1 MHVLFFLG
9 AESLLPFVVR
19 YAHAVFLNFEH
30 DKAGPRMS
38 GLRCLHVG

>member
-1 MHVLFFLG
+1 MFYFFSLG
-9 AESLLPFVVR
+9 EESLLPFVVR